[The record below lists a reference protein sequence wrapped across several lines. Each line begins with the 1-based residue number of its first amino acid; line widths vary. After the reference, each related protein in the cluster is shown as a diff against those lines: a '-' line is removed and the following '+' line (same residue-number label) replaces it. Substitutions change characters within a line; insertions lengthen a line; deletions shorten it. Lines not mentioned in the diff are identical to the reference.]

1 MKINNTVL
9 LLGSVAVG
17 AALGVLFA
25 PKKGT
30 ETRKEIADGT
40 KDLVNS
46 TKESVE
52 KVMSEVSQKFNE
64 LKRDGEELIAKGKEK
79 INTTARVAQDA
90 KNELKEELTK

>member
-9 LLGSVAVG
+9 VLGSVAVG

-25 PKKGT
+25 PKKGS

-40 KDLVNS
+40 KDLANS

-52 KVMSEVSQKFNE
+52 KVMSDVSEKFNE
-64 LKRDGEELIAKGKEK
+64 LKEDGKELIAKGKEK
-79 INTTARVAQDA
+79 INTATRVAA
-90 KNELKEELTK
+90 EAKEELQEEL